1 MLIFTQMTNYAP
13 ALHRYFQQAVEYTDK
28 NKKNPIEKPDEM
40 VYNTDTDR
48 ESACLTDDA
57 SESFLVKK

>member
-1 MLIFTQMTNYAP
+1 MHRLCTGIFNRQWNIRIKT
-13 ALHRYFQQAVEYTDK
+13 
-28 NKKNPIEKPDEM
+28 KKHPIDKPDEM